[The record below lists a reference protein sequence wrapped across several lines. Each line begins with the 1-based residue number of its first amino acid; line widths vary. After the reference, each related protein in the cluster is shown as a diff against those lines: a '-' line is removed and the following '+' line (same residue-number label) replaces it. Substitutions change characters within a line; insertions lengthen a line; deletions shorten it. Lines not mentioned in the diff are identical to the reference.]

1 MNKFDLHSAK
11 FICIILGICFIF
23 VMVIWHAYSYLPEK
37 DLVNIG
43 YGQEIKLPQD
53 NEPNEEEMTEVE
65 EESNDEN
72 VNNND
77 EEVKFDSNRKNNEK
91 AISEKSNVLKPEP
104 LESISEDGS
113 ALENNANPVK
123 TVSSLEQVLENAKNY
138 QHEHKYTAAVSEYQ
152 KAISLTSDTEEKAL
166 CYENIA
172 KIYATTKRYGTALS
186 FAQKSFNTKPN
197 TAREVLLARL
207 YYKTGD
213 LDKATNRI
221 NNVLTR
227 DFSVD

>member
-37 DLVNIG
+37 DLANIG
-43 YGQEIKLPQD
+43 NGQEIKLPQD

-77 EEVKFDSNRKNNEK
+77 DVKFDSNSKNNEQ
-91 AISEKSNVLKPEP
+91 AISEKSNVVKPEP

-113 ALENNANPVK
+113 ALENNANTAE
-123 TVSSLEQVLENAKNY
+123 TVSSIEKMLENAKNY
-138 QHEHKYTAAVSEYQ
+138 QHEHKYSAAVSEYQ
-152 KAISLTSDTEEKAL
+152 KAISLTSDSEEKAL

-172 KIYATTKRYGTALS
+172 KIYATTKHYGTALS
-186 FAQKSFNTKPN
+186 FAQKSFNTSPS

-213 LDKATNRI
+213 VDKATNRI